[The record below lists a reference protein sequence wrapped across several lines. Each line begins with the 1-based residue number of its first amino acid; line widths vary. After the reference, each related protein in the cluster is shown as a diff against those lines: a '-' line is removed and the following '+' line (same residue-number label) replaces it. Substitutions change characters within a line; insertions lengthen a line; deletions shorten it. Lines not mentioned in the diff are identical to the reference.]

1 VSIVL
6 GMSKATRKLD
16 EQAAQVARMR
26 RICSELDDVLAE
38 SQRLR
43 REIVAEAH
51 RLSEAGSTTELLHS
65 APSATPE
72 AATERRDP
80 RVSRDRAN

>member
-1 VSIVL
+1 
-6 GMSKATRKLD
+6 MSKATRKVD

-38 SQRLR
+38 SERLR
-43 REIVAEAH
+43 REIAGEAH
-51 RLSEAGSTTELLHS
+51 RLSEAGSTPELLHS
-65 APSATPE
+65 AASTTPE
-72 AATERRDP
+72 PAAERREP